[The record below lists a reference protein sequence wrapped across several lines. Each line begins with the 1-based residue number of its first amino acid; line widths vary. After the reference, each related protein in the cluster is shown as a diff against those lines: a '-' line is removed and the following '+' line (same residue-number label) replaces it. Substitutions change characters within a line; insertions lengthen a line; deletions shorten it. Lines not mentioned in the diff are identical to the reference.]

1 MARAR
6 GRHERIAEVRRR
18 LADVGPP
25 RERSEGDFARV
36 ALPASD
42 GDVLRDVL
50 IDDDVRSVIEVGL
63 AYGSSALAIA
73 EALAT
78 RPATA
83 TTHIVIDPHQ
93 DQFDNVGWEIVT
105 SAGCAAGCTLLTQP
119 SQLALPR
126 MVADGVIVD
135 AAFVDGSHVFHNV
148 FVDLHFLRELV
159 RPGGL
164 IVLDDCQWASVAT
177 ASHYFVQNTGWRAIA
192 LPRPTRLQAFRLP
205 APPVHPQFD
214 SFRPFGRPRD
224 G

>member
-1 MARAR
+1 MARPQGRLELIRDAR
-6 GRHERIAEVRRR
+6 MR

-25 RERSEGDFARV
+25 RERSKGDFDRV

-42 GDVLRDVL
+42 GDVLRGVL

-63 AYGSSALAIA
+63 AYGSSTLAIA
-73 EALAT
+73 EALAVHPVT
-78 RPATA
+78 D
-83 TTHIVIDPHQ
+83 TTHIIIDPHQ
-93 DQFDNVGWEIVT
+93 DQFGHVGWEIVM
-105 SAGCAAGCTLLTQP
+105 SAGLAASCTLVTQP

-159 RPGGL
+159 RPGGV
-164 IVLDDCQWASVAT
+164 IVLDDCDWASVAT
-177 ASHYFVQNTGWRAIA
+177 AAHYFVENTGWRAID
-192 LPRPTRLQAFRLP
+192 LPRRTRLRAFRLP
-205 APPVHPQFD
+205 DPPVHPQFD
-214 SFRPFGRPRD
+214 RFRPFGPPR